1 MGQEMTIPRKLLGA
15 FGVLIALA
23 GLQGGFSIKTIS
35 GTGALVATTYEKS
48 LMLINFVRSAEG
60 NFLMAKSLLQAQ
72 HSNGSGLQNEIGA
85 TVKKFGEDLE
95 IVAERATT
103 SRTKALVADLVN
115 LREEWSKTILAAATD
130 MSNGQL
136 SEKTE
141 ALSLVLSAKLDS
153 LIVFSLEDG
162 YNFRKEAGKKVENAL
177 QLNIAAA
184 GAVALLGVLIAS
196 LMGLTISR
204 PINRITDTTIKLAE
218 GAIDLEIPEA
228 HRKDEIGKIAAA
240 LAVFKDGVL
249 ERREM
254 TARNE
259 ESARKDRERAAAIES
274 SVAEFEEE
282 VTSMLATIEKS
293 MGDLTRS
300 TEGMIHLSAES
311 NKHSFSAVSASEK
324 VSDRIQSVASATDEL
339 SASVADVGKR
349 VSEARRIAVA
359 AVSEVAQANGKIH
372 GLAEAA
378 QKIGDVVDMINDI
391 AAQTN
396 LLALNAT
403 IEAARAGEAG
413 KGFAVVASE
422 VKSLATQTAKATE
435 EIAGQVSGIQGVTG
449 EAVTAIDGISEII
462 RQINEI
468 SNDITTSIQD
478 QNSSTVEIAGNIQEA
493 ASGTREV
500 TGSIGD
506 VNSAAAETGN
516 TASTVLNSAT
526 VLSDQ
531 ASMLRGRIGEFLQTI
546 KAA

>member
-1 MGQEMTIPRKLLGA
+1 VGQEMTIPRKLLGA

-72 HSNGSGLQNEIGA
+72 RSNGSGLQNEIGA

-141 ALSLVLSAKLDS
+141 ALSSVLSAKLDS

-422 VKSLATQTAKATE
+422 VKSLAAQTAHATE
-435 EIAGQVSGIQGVTG
+435 DISHQISDIQAATAEAVAAIDAIAGV
-449 EAVTAIDGISEII
+449 ID
-462 RQINEI
+462 QINEI
-468 SNDITTSIQD
+468 SAGVCTSVDGQSSSAQD
-478 QNSSTVEIAGNIQEA
+478 IAGNVGYP
-493 ASGTREV
+493 ASDTRDV
-500 TGSIGD
+500 TGSID
-506 VNSAAAETGN
+506 SVSSAITETGDS
-516 TASTVLNSAT
+516 TMVVLESASTVSGQTDL
-526 VLSDQ
+526 
-531 ASMLRGRIGEFLQTI
+531 LRGRITKFLDSIQ
-546 KAA
+546 AA